1 MLIIA
6 LISLNL
12 IGISYFGYWD
22 TYVRVGVFTVTFPYV
37 FITIWVSRHKGANVL
52 FNIATCLFIGSI
64 GAANG
69 LLAEFLFPHFDLA
82 RPMAR
87 IISFAFLY
95 ILLFKLRQPYFRM
108 LYMLKRG
115 WIILCMV
122 PITTFLVFVY
132 IGNYIYLI
140 SPVPA
145 LIVMYSTLIIC
156 SCAYALIYLFFEK
169 VQQEYE
175 AQRNSDLLSMQLHAV
190 GGRIEAI
197 QVAEDKVRIERHDLR
212 HRLATV
218 ASLLEK
224 NERDTALKYIGQSQ
238 QHLDS
243 LQLSRWC
250 KNPILDAI
258 LSSYFQQIEAEGIR
272 LDTQIAIT
280 DDLQVSAADLSI
292 VFANALENAINAC
305 RKMPM
310 GKRQIIFKCISKPQL
325 MMEVSNS
332 YSGDVIINSYG
343 LPVATERGH
352 GIGTR
357 SIAAFVEKYKALC
370 DYQVKDG
377 WFRLRIS
384 L

>member
-1 MLIIA
+1 M
-6 LISLNL
+6 
-12 IGISYFGYWD
+12 
-22 TYVRVGVFTVTFPYV
+22 
-37 FITIWVSRHKGANVL
+37 
-52 FNIATCLFIGSI
+52 
-64 GAANG
+64 
-69 LLAEFLFPHFDLA
+69 
-82 RPMAR
+82 
-87 IISFAFLY
+87 
-95 ILLFKLRQPYFRM
+95 
-108 LYMLKRG
+108 
-115 WIILCMV
+115 
-122 PITTFLVFVY
+122 
-132 IGNYIYLI
+132 
-140 SPVPA
+140 
-145 LIVMYSTLIIC
+145 
-156 SCAYALIYLFFEK
+156 
-169 VQQEYE
+169 
-175 AQRNSDLLSMQLHAV
+175 
-190 GGRIEAI
+190 
-197 QVAEDKVRIERHDLR
+197 
-212 HRLATV
+212 ATV